1 MMPEPRPGSEEIIEN
16 VVFLVNKKPDF
27 NRGISSQTSI
37 VDIIKVGGFEDLENI
52 SNVLLF

>member
-1 MMPEPRPGSEEIIEN
+1 MPEPRPGSEEIIEN

-37 VDIIKVGGFEDLENI
+37 EDIIKVGGFEHLENNT
-52 SNVLLF
+52 SNILLF

>member
-1 MMPEPRPGSEEIIEN
+1 MPEPRPGSEEIIEN

-37 VDIIKVGGFEDLENI
+37 VDIIKVGSFEDLENI

>member
-1 MMPEPRPGSEEIIEN
+1 MPEPRPGSEEIIEN

-37 VDIIKVGGFEDLENI
+37 EDIIKVGGFEHLENKT
-52 SNVLLF
+52 SNILLF